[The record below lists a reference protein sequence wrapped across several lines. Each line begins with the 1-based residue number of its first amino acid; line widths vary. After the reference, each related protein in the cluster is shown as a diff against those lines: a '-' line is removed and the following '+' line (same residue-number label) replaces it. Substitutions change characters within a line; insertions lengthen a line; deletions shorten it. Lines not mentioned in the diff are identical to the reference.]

1 MMPKDKDSD
10 RFSCKIKL
18 NIHIGKIIRPLK

>member
-1 MMPKDKDSD
+1 MMPKEKDSD

-18 NIHIGKIIRPLK
+18 NIHIGKIIGTLK